1 MNNNKNFKIIYIITE
16 EVQQELQPSQNL
28 SSATELRGIREL
40 GRIDRAILIK
50 YLSDDELQN
59 YIFYTCG
66 PPGMIKTMQHM
77 LQNDVRILKR
87 KDQSRGIYRLLF
99 KTRVF

>member
-1 MNNNKNFKIIYIITE
+1 MNNNKNFKIIYTITE

-40 GRIDRAILIK
+40 GRIDKAILIK

-59 YIFYTCG
+59 SILHVWAARNDKSYTRYASGCR
-66 PPGMIKTMQHM
+66 Q
-77 LQNDVRILKR
+77 DSKR
-87 KDQSRGIYRLLF
+87 NYYYYYYYYG
-99 KTRVF
+99 